1 MISKKLFRQAND
13 IIKSSKNIL
22 LHLHPS
28 TDGDSVGSALALFHY
43 LTSIKKSVTL
53 ISGDSPLSY
62 NLTFIPGAERI
73 TKASIADIN
82 LNSFDCFVVV
92 DSSDTRQISK
102 LAPIVFPENQK
113 VIVIDHHVTNA
124 GYGHINLIDSTSQAT
139 CQIIYQ
145 FFEANKIKISPDIA
159 ACLLVGIYTDSGGFK
174 YDHTTAKTFLIAS
187 KLAKIYP
194 NFSELIFEVEN
205 NDSASNLKLLGQ
217 LLKQIEISNHLAI
230 ASMSYKELRKLKLE
244 NDVSVNG
251 QVANMLKSVV
261 GWDIGISLTEV
272 DYHRVLASFRTRN
285 SKKYNLGN
293 IAKATGFGGGH
304 LAAAGASFPYSIN
317 KTKKLIKETIAKL
330 YPEIL

>member
-1 MISKKLFRQAND
+1 MINKKLFIAAEKL
-13 IIKSSKNIL
+13 IKSSKNIL

-28 TDGDSVGSALALFHY
+28 ADGDSAGSALALFHY

-53 ISGDSPLSY
+53 ISGDSPFPY
-62 NLTFIPGAERI
+62 NLSFLPGADQI
-73 TKASIADIN
+73 TKASIIDIN
-82 LNSFDCFVVV
+82 LASFDCFIVV
-92 DSSDTRQISK
+92 DSSDSKQISK
-102 LAPIVFPENQK
+102 LAPVIFPKNQK
-113 VIVIDHHVTNA
+113 VIVIDHHITNT
-124 GYGHINLIDSTSQAT
+124 GYGHINLIDPTSPAT

-145 FFEANKIKISPDIA
+145 FFAANKIKISSSIA

-174 YDHTTAKTFLIAS
+174 YDHTTSETFLIAS
-187 KLAKIYP
+187 KLAKLYP
-194 NFSELIFEVEN
+194 NFSKLIFEVEN

-217 LLKQIEISNHLAI
+217 LLKQIEIDNHLAI
-230 ASMSYKELRKLKLE
+230 ASISHKELRKLKLE

-272 DYHRVLASFRTRN
+272 DYHHVLASFRTRN
-285 SKKYNLGN
+285 SEKYNLGS

-304 LAAAGASFPYSIN
+304 LAAAGASFPYSIT
-317 KTKKLIKETIAKL
+317 KTKKIIKDVIAKL